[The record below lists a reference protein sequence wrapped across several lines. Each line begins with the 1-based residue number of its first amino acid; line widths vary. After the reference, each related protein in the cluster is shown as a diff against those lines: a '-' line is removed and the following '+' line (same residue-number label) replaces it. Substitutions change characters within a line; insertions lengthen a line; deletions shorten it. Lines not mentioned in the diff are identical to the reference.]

1 MRVDIRL
8 GKVTPD
14 GAAGSIHSQ
23 VPLALRA
30 TATNGKVT
38 MLEGCYLLTQVHPA
52 VQEVSPFRPTVIDED
67 QIQKS
72 SKTFA
77 KAMGT

>member
-1 MRVDIRL
+1 MLTQWSFYRPVSAPDYKTFAAGYAKPVRVDIGL
-8 GKVTPD
+8 GKVTSD

-38 MLEGCYLLTQVHPA
+38 MLEGCYLLT
-52 VQEVSPFRPTVIDED
+52 RI
-67 QIQKS
+67 
-72 SKTFA
+72 
-77 KAMGT
+77 